1 MVGKLLQLP
10 LVTKVTLLLFVS
22 ILGCSVKTEQS
33 EDVPVSLNV
42 LEEFRNQDTLSIRAS
57 IDSKVDPP
65 PQVAVTLKTL
75 NKAEI
80 VGESLYPIKQQS
92 YPYEFT
98 ISASAKDM
106 TDYQLGLFWGEEA
119 SEFFNTEE
127 KVKEEV
133 VASTPELKVEE
144 VSTNL
149 KALQCRAGS
158 CEGGIEISGLLRG
171 VGSNITL
178 SVVLLDASMEEVTE
192 PAEVDLGELI
202 VNGEAPFELGID
214 LPSGVS
220 GHDLTAKVTVVDF
233 TP

>member
-1 MVGKLLQLP
+1 
-10 LVTKVTLLLFVS
+10 VTKVTLLLFVS
-22 ILGCSVKTEQS
+22 FLGCSVKTEQS
-33 EDVPVSLNV
+33 EDAPVSLSV

-57 IDSKVDPP
+57 LDSKVDPA

-106 TDYQLGLFWGEEA
+106 TDYQLGLFWGDEA
-119 SEFFNTEE
+119 DEFFLRDET
-127 KVKEEV
+127 VKEEEKKV
-133 VASTPELKVEE
+133 EAPELKVEV
-144 VSTNL
+144 VSTSPSP
-149 KALQCRAGS
+149 LQCRAGS
-158 CEGGIEISGLLRG
+158 CEGGIEISGLLKG

-178 SVVLLDASMEEVTE
+178 SVVLMDADGEEATE

-202 VNGEAPFELGID
+202 VDGEAPFELGID